1 MKVTI
6 NKSELKGRVRIPPS
20 KSHTIRGLMCAA
32 LAEGESQIVHPL
44 LSDDTEAAAD
54 VLGKVGVDIQREDD
68 LWRISGGH
76 LHQPDADLY
85 CGDSAATLRFMTAI
99 CSIIPGKSRLTA
111 GSSLSQR
118 PIGPLIRALK
128 KLGVDCSSESGLPP
142 VTVAGGRLKGR
153 ETEIPG
159 NISSQYISALLMISP
174 FAAKGVEI
182 RLTKLLESKPY
193 VMMTLICLKKFGIE
207 VVKALDRF
215 VVDRQVYRPARYEIE
230 GDWSSASYF
239 LALGATSGELEI
251 ENLNSASWQG
261 DRMIL
266 NLLREMGVKI
276 KFLSYDWDGIIPALL
291 SKKADMLA
299 ADMTATLKRAMK
311 ISFVDPYM
319 YMGSVVFVKQDSPIK
334 TVEDVKK
341 AGIKIAVLL
350 GSTGENDAKKAFPEA
365 KLKTYKGGGPLL
377 INALLA
383 GHTEAG
389 VNDGSAV
396 RGGLASFPPNSV
408 RILEGQLSESP
419 LSFAVRYDSPD
430 LKDWL
435 NLFFLHISLD
445 GRLKENLDYWVNS
458 MDWKK
463 DH

>member
-1 MKVTI
+1 MKKLKRIFSVFVVLTFVLAACGI
-6 NKSELKGRVRIPPS
+6 ATAGTLEDILKRGELRVACQTQGPPFS
-20 KSHTIRGLMCAA
+20 FVDRN
-32 LAEGESQIVHPL
+32 
-44 LSDDTEAAAD
+44 
-54 VLGKVGVDIQREDD
+54 GKQ
-68 LWRISGGH
+68 
-76 LHQPDADLY
+76 
-85 CGDSAATLRFMTAI
+85 
-99 CSIIPGKSRLTA
+99 A
-111 GSSLSQR
+111 GSSIDLAN
-118 PIGPLIRALK
+118 LI
-128 KLGVDCSSESGLPP
+128 
-142 VTVAGGRLKGR
+142 
-153 ETEIPG
+153 
-159 NISSQYISALLMISP
+159 
-174 FAAKGVEI
+174 AK
-182 RLTKLLESKPY
+182 
-193 VMMTLICLKKFGIE
+193 
-207 VVKALDRF
+207 
-215 VVDRQVYRPARYEIE
+215 
-230 GDWSSASYF
+230 
-239 LALGATSGELEI
+239 
-251 ENLNSASWQG
+251 
-261 DRMIL
+261 
-266 NLLREMGVKI
+266 EMGVKI